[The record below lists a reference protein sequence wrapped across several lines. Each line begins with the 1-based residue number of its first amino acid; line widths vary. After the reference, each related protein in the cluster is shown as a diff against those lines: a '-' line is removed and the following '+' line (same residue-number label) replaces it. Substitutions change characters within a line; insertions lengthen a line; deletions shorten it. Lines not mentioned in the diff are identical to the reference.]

1 MGNITETSYF
11 EKLQEELENEVWLSV
26 CCDANIIY
34 GGMCSK
40 CKNWCDE
47 YGENNEKKIKEER
60 LLWDSIIHLEQLLD
74 QFCNRFTWLLSEID
88 DDIGK
93 DIGNWLRKEIEIQR
107 KKKNNET

>member
-40 CKNWCDE
+40 CENWCDE

-74 QFCNRFTWLLSEID
+74 QFCNRFTWSLSEID